1 MFPRYVSKG
10 DEAWAP
16 REDAARRAGGE
27 VGDSMG
33 ECSGGPSRGPW
44 EGNGG
49 APMDTMRKS
58 DGRRGRI
65 AYEVAGLAWLAQAS
79 SPGAAVVPV
88 LDHGATWLEE
98 QRLVSVSPTPR
109 AAEEFG
115 RALAHTHAA
124 GATHLGAA
132 PDGYAGDGWM
142 GEAPLSLP
150 SRPSARG
157 KAGGADRANPDE
169 ATPASS
175 PRESW
180 GSFYARERIAP
191 YVDDRIF
198 MAAERALIERL
209 CERLDSGGLDHG
221 QPRLVDKAIA
231 RQQDVG
237 AARTHGDLW
246 SGNVMWTPGGAVL
259 IDPAA
264 QGGHAEEDLAA
275 LAVFGCPHYERI
287 LAAYD
292 EASPLEDGWR
302 ERIALH
308 QAHIMMIHCAVFGRS
323 YVPEAMAIARRY
335 A

>member
-1 MFPRYVSKG
+1 M
-10 DEAWAP
+10 
-16 REDAARRAGGE
+16 
-27 VGDSMG
+27 
-33 ECSGGPSRGPW
+33 
-44 EGNGG
+44 
-49 APMDTMRKS
+49 MDTIRKADS
-58 DGRRGRI
+58 RRGRI

-79 SPGAAVVPV
+79 DPGAAVVPV

-98 QRLVSVSPTPR
+98 PLLVSVPPTVQ

-124 GATHLGAA
+124 GASHLGA
-132 PDGYAGDGWM
+132 PPPGFEGDGWM
-142 GEAPLSLP
+142 GEARLTLP
-150 SRPSARG
+150 RQAHNDDNRDGHHADSSVPSDSAHPERS
-157 KAGGADRANPDE
+157 ANGGATQKRTLTSA
-169 ATPASS
+169 
-175 PRESW
+175 ESW
-180 GSFYARERIAP
+180 GAFYARERIAP
-191 YVDDRIF
+191 YAGDRTF
-198 MAAERALIERL
+198 TAAERALIEKL
-209 CERLDSGGLDHG
+209 CERLESGALDHG
-221 QPRLVDKAIA
+221 QPRLVEDAKK
-231 RQQDVG
+231 RHNNVG

-287 LAAYD
+287 LAAYN

-308 QAHIMMIHCAVFGRS
+308 QMHIIMIHCAVFGRS

>member
-1 MFPRYVSKG
+1 METIRKT
-10 DEAWAP
+10 
-16 REDAARRAGGE
+16 
-27 VGDSMG
+27 DS
-33 ECSGGPSRGPW
+33 
-44 EGNGG
+44 
-49 APMDTMRKS
+49 
-58 DGRRGRI
+58 RRGRI
-65 AYEVAGLAWLAQAS
+65 AYEVAGLAWLAEAS
-79 SPGAAVVPV
+79 DPGAAVVPV

-98 QRLVSVSPTPR
+98 PRVVSVSPS
-109 AAEEFG
+109 AQDAEAFG

-132 PDGYAGDGWM
+132 PDGYSGDGWM
-142 GEAPLSLP
+142 GEAHLSLP
-150 SRPSARG
+150 ERPSARG
-157 KAGGADRANPDE
+157 EAGGANRADSDE

-180 GSFYARERIAP
+180 GAFYARERIAP
-191 YVDDRIF
+191 YLDTRVF
-198 MAAERALIERL
+198 TASERHLIERL
-209 CERLDSGGLDHG
+209 CERLDSGDLDHG
-221 QPRLVDKAIA
+221 QPRLVAEAIA
-231 RQQDVG
+231 RREDVG

-287 LAAYD
+287 LAAYN

-302 ERIALH
+302 ERTALH
-308 QAHIMMIHCAVFGRS
+308 QAHIIMIHCAVFGRS

-335 A
+335 V